1 MGTSISRFRI
11 AACEV
16 CAKTSGMCAAA
27 CEKHADMPEI
37 KACAES

>member
-11 AACEV
+11 AACEA
-16 CAKTSGMCAAA
+16 CAKTSDMCAAV